1 MQDANAIDPL
11 SLVRPRR
18 AILGMSAVY
27 LPFSDESGS
36 IDFNGFRNL
45 LERTHQAGLVPAVNM
60 DTGSVHLLDDPTKK
74 KILDLTRSTLGGA
87 PFIAGAFVRDRPGDP
102 LDLDRYRAEIET
114 IVDHG
119 GTPIVFQSYG
129 LVERSS
135 DEIIEAYQTIGDFC
149 DRFFAFELGPQFAP
163 FGRIYDLETYAA
175 LLDIP
180 ACQGAKHSSL
190 DRSLEWRRIAL
201 RDSRRPAF
209 HVLTGNDLAIDM
221 VMYGSDYLLGLS
233 TFAPEAFAVRDR
245 YWKEGDAAF
254 YEINDVL
261 QYLGAFAFRPP
272 VPAYRHSAAM
282 FLKLTHRLDA
292 DHAHPKAL
300 RRPDSDREILAS
312 IAARLAEI
320 MGIDR

>member
-1 MQDANAIDPL
+1 MNDANAIDPL

-18 AILGMSAVY
+18 AILGISAVY
-27 LPFSDESGS
+27 LPFSDDAGS
-36 IDFNGFRNL
+36 IDFTGFRNL

-60 DTGSVHLLDDPTKK
+60 DTGSVHLLDESTRR
-74 KILDLTRSTLGGA
+74 KILDVTRSTLAGA
-87 PFIAGAFVRDRPGDP
+87 PFVAGAFVSDRPGDP
-102 LDLDRYRAEIET
+102 LDLDQYQIEIDA

-129 LVERSS
+129 LVDQSN
-135 DEIIEAYQTIGDFC
+135 DQIIEAYQTIGRAC

-163 FGRIYDLETYAA
+163 FGRIYDLETYAE
-175 LLDIP
+175 LLEIP

-190 DRSLEWRRIAL
+190 DRTLEWRRIVL

-209 HVLTGNDLAIDM
+209 HILTGNDLAIDM
-221 VMYGSDYLLGLS
+221 IMYGSDYLLGLS
-233 TFAPEAFAVRDR
+233 TFAPEAFAIRDR
-245 YWKEGDAAF
+245 YWKEGDSAF
-254 YEINDVL
+254 YELNDVL

-300 RRPDSDREILAS
+300 RRPDSDREVLAA

-320 MGIDR
+320 MGIDC